1 MQRITIPPRNNWQK
15 AVEQLGFGFHT
26 TNVPY
31 WDESAYY
38 VFSMDEILL
47 IEKASAELWDLC
59 LGAVQHVI
67 DNNLYSRFA
76 IPPAFIP
83 YIERTWM
90 EDHPSVYGR
99 FDLCYKDGQVKML
112 EFNADTPTSLY
123 EAGIVQWFWLQDF
136 DKAKDQFN
144 SIHEKLI
151 GYWTYVK
158 PYLYPGAPAIHPAG
172 QGRPTVH
179 PGGQD
184 APTVHFACVKQSLED
199 LTNTEYIRDCA
210 IQAGLDTKLL
220 YVDDIGWDTQDQV
233 FVDMQDQPIRNIFKL
248 YPWEWMVIEEFGDN
262 ILNDKNKTLW
272 IEPAWKMILSNKAI
286 LPVLWE
292 LYPDCPY
299 LLPAYFESNRL
310 TDYVK
315 KPILSRE
322 GANIELIRGNTVLQ
336 QTEGDYGAEG
346 HIYQQLFTLPSFDG
360 NHPVLGSWIIGQ
372 EPAGIGIREAG
383 NLVTDNLSRFIP
395 HLIA

>member
-179 PGGQD
+179 PGDQD

-262 ILNDKNKTLW
+262 ILNDKNKALW

>member
-15 AVEQLGFGFHT
+15 EVEQLGFGFHT

-76 IPPAFIP
+76 ILPAFIP

-99 FDLCYKDGQVKML
+99 FDLCYRDGQVKML

-151 GYWTYVK
+151 GYWKYVK
-158 PYLYPGAPAIHPAG
+158 PYLYPG
-172 QGRPTVH
+172 Q
-179 PGGQD
+179 
-184 APTVHFACVKQSLED
+184 VHFACVKQSLED

-210 IQAGLDTKLL
+210 IQAGLDTRLL
-220 YVDDIGWDTQDQV
+220 YVDDIGWDPDNQV

-248 YPWEWMVIEEFGDN
+248 YPWEWMVVEEFGEN
-262 ILNDKNKTLW
+262 ILNDRNKALW

-299 LLPAYFESNRL
+299 LLPAYFEPNRL

-322 GANIELIRGNTVLQ
+322 GANIELVRGDTVLQ
-336 QTEGDYGAEG
+336 QTEGDYGKEG

-372 EPAGIGIREAG
+372 EPAGMGIREAG